1 MVTEEKLSPLQN
13 VVVNL
18 SNAVN
23 NAYELSRRLRSINI
37 SLSGDKP
44 EAEKVGGD
52 PKAEPNGSIEA
63 LTESL
68 ISLNYYLGEITNQIN
83 KLEQTI

>member
-1 MVTEEKLSPLQN
+1 MVTVEKLSPLQT

-18 SNAVN
+18 SNTVN
-23 NAYELSRRLRSINI
+23 NAYELNRRLRSINI
-37 SLSGDKP
+37 SLSGDRP
-44 EAEKVGGD
+44 EDEKVGGD
-52 PKAEPNGSIEA
+52 PKQEPNGSVEA

-83 KLEQTI
+83 KLEQTV